1 MNQPTIIKSTLI
13 SWFIIA
19 LGAIFYMY
27 EYYLRISPGVMI
39 PELMHYFNVGAT
51 SVGTFAGFYFY
62 AYTPMQLIVG
72 PLFDRFRAHQL
83 LTLAVIACALGTI
96 LTGIAPTDHITIA
109 YAGRFL
115 QGFGSA
121 FAFVGILKLGA
132 TILPHNRL
140 ALIAGLVTCLGFVGA
155 MAGQNSL
162 AALVTHFNWQPVL
175 ITIGLFGF
183 ILAPIFFFFV
193 HNPHSTPTDHT
204 SQQMSSKDIF
214 QGFLLT
220 IKQPYL
226 WLVGLAGGAL
236 FMPNSVF
243 ASLWGIPFLTQTH
256 HLSTAHATFATS
268 LIFLGWAIGSP
279 LQGWLSDRLRT
290 ARLQLIFVNILIAA
304 TIIYLVIAIPGLN
317 YTLLC
322 ILLLAF
328 GIFASAEIA
337 VFPLAIEHMPTQYSG
352 TAIAFVNFL
361 TMLGG
366 LTMQRGI
373 GEILD
378 LEWDGT
384 LSHGI
389 RVYSSTVYSYA
400 LYTLPLILLIAAV
413 CVIFAHLIKT
423 KTKSYQLTV
432 S

>member
-1 MNQPTIIKSTLI
+1 MSQSTVIKSTLL
-13 SWFIIA
+13 SWCIIA

-39 PELMHYFNVGAT
+39 PDLMHYFSVGAT
-51 SVGTFAGFYFY
+51 SIGTLAGFYFY
-62 AYTPMQLIVG
+62 AYTPMQLVVG
-72 PLFDRFRAHQL
+72 PLLDRFRPYQL
-83 LTLAVIACALGTI
+83 LTLAVIACALGSI
-96 LTGIAPTDHITIA
+96 LTGIAPADHIVIA

-140 ALIAGLVTCLGFVGA
+140 ALVAGLVTCLGFVGA
-155 MAGQNSL
+155 MAGENTL
-162 AALVTHFNWQPVL
+162 AALVRHFSWQDVL
-175 ITIGLFGF
+175 ITIGIFGF
-183 ILAPIFFFFV
+183 FLAPIFFFFV
-193 HNPHSTPTDHT
+193 RNPHKTKQKQPRA
-204 SQQMSSKDIF
+204 SSKEIF
-214 QGFLLT
+214 NGLLLT
-220 IKQPYL
+220 IRQPYL
-226 WLVGLAGGAL
+226 WLIGLIGGAL

-290 ARLQLIFVNILIAA
+290 ARLRLICVNTLIAA
-304 TIIYLVIAIPGLN
+304 TIIYLVIAIPNLN
-317 YTLLC
+317 YIVLC
-322 ILLLAF
+322 VLLLAF
-328 GIFASAEIA
+328 GVFASAEVA
-337 VFPLAIEHMPTQYSG
+337 VFPLAIEHMPIQYSG

-378 LEWDGT
+378 LEWDGK

-389 RVYSSTVYSYA
+389 RIYSSTAYSHA
-400 LYTLPLILLIAAV
+400 LYTLPLFLICAAALTL
-413 CVIFAHLIKT
+413 FAHFIKT
-423 KTKSYQLTV
+423 RRNQPSKIAGAV
-432 S
+432 